1 MPKHAFKFPREVL
14 EAIKHHVRSAVEGL
28 PPERYRQEPNYTAA
42 LLGRLEG
49 VAYEG
54 NHGKVTLSATVFDDR
69 GPNSAESKYGADH
82 AITATISD
90 GTTTITKA
98 ILVQA
103 KLGHI
108 SDLSNR
114 DHVLLRDQIKKMKNV
129 IPSPKIM
136 EIPEFAGKRY
146 PAIISGNR
154 VLADEDYT
162 AMQLPEYFVARVIT
176 TLDGC
181 TDPEVVAAVK
191 DSKLSRLN
199 VLAKIRTQHGA

>member
-1 MPKHAFKFPREVL
+1 MPKHAFKFPREVV
-14 EAIKHHVRSAVEGL
+14 EAIKCHVRSAVEAL
-28 PPERYRQEPNYTAA
+28 SPERYRQEPNYTAA

-54 NHGKVTLSATVFDDR
+54 GHGKVIFSATVFDDR

-103 KLGHI
+103 KLGHV
-108 SDLSNR
+108 SDLS
-114 DHVLLRDQIKKMKNV
+114 DRDQAFLRNQIEKMKSV
-129 IPSPKIM
+129 VTSPKVM
-136 EIPEFAGKRY
+136 EIPESNGKRY

-154 VLADEDYT
+154 VLEGGGYT
-162 AMQLPEYFVARVIT
+162 AMQLPEYFVARVTT

-181 TDPEVVAAVK
+181 TNPEVVAAVT
-191 DSKLSRLN
+191 DSRLSRLN
-199 VLAKIRTQHGA
+199 LHAKIRR